1 MKPRLLFLA
10 ALLFVFISGCMV
22 FSFYPLYTEEDL
34 FPNDLLVG
42 EWVDS
47 DSAIWKFDF
56 NYKGKRLPEN
66 RDSTAF
72 ILQIKEK
79 GNPDFDKASFIIHL
93 IKLEGTYFLDF
104 YLENYLETEQLT
116 FFDMHLLPVHSFAKL
131 ELNGDSAKMNWFSPE
146 WLEEL
151 IKQNRIRIHHE
162 NNGNHILLTA
172 KPHELQKF
180 VVKYVNSEDAFEKGV
195 DAELRRVKK

>member
-1 MKPRLLFLA
+1 MKPRSLILA

-34 FPNDLLVG
+34 FANDLLIG
-42 EWVDS
+42 EWIDS
-47 DSAIWKFDF
+47 DSAVWKFDF

-66 RDSTAF
+66 RDSTSF

-79 GNPDFDKASFIIHL
+79 GETDFSKNTFLIHIIRL
-93 IKLEGTYFLDF
+93 NGVYFLDF
-104 YLENYLETEQLT
+104 YLEEYLDNDNIS
-116 FFDMHLLPVHSFAKL
+116 FFDLHVIPVHSFAKL
-131 ELNGDSAKMNWFSPE
+131 ELKGGHAKLSWFSPD
-146 WLEEL
+146 WLAEL
-151 IKQNRIRIHHE
+151 IKNNRIRIHHE

-180 VVKYVNSEDAFEKGV
+180 VIKYMDSEEAFEKGV
-195 DAELRRVKK
+195 DAELRRIKK